1 LHFCRYAT
9 LVASLGAEVILSVP
23 APLKT
28 LLTGLKG
35 VSRVLA
41 FNDELPEFDT
51 YCKLMSLPYVLG
63 TSLATVP
70 SDVPYLHAQSTS
82 VERWRNEL
90 GPHTRP
96 RVGLAWSG
104 NPRYP
109 NDHIR
114 SMNLAQLLAHLPR
127 GPQYFI
133 LQKTIRDSDR
143 DALGLREDLID
154 MSGSL
159 EDFSITAGL
168 CECMD
173 LVLSVDTSVA
183 HLAGALGRRT
193 WILLPRYADWRWM
206 LDRTDSPWYPTATLF
221 RAPQKGDW
229 SEPLG
234 RVHQALVGLSSH
246 G

>member
-1 LHFCRYAT
+1 M
-9 LVASLGAEVILSVP
+9 
-23 APLKT
+23 K
-28 LLTGLKG
+28 
-35 VSRVLA
+35 
-41 FNDELPEFDT
+41 
-51 YCKLMSLPYVLG
+51 
-63 TSLATVP
+63 
-70 SDVPYLHAQSTS
+70 
-82 VERWRNEL
+82 
-90 GPHTRP
+90 
-96 RVGLAWSG
+96 
-104 NPRYP
+104 
-109 NDHIR
+109 
-114 SMNLAQLLAHLPR
+114 LAQLLAHLPR

-193 WILLPRYADWRWM
+193 WILLPRYAEWRWM

-229 SEPLG
+229 SEPLR